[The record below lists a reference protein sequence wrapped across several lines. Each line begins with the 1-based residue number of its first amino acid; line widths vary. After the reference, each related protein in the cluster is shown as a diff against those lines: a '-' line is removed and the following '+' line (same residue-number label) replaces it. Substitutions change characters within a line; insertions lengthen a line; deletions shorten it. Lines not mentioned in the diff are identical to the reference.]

1 MLDTPEIGDL
11 IAAVREAL
19 EADLIDHGKVSK
31 LIGLRVVKV
40 LQIVEREIKLTS
52 RIQNERW
59 ARLHGFH
66 SGTLPPQPS
75 ALDLSMAIEFET
87 RRLVEQVHSGRF
99 DEPGTAQNQLI
110 QHLTRSA
117 RERLQ
122 VNDLDFLARVES
134 E

>member
-1 MLDTPEIGDL
+1 MLDTPEIGVL
-11 IAAVREAL
+11 IAAVREAMV
-19 EADLIDHGKVSK
+19 ADLIDHGEVSK
-31 LIGLRVVKV
+31 LIGLTAAKV
-40 LQIVEREIKLTS
+40 LLIVEREIKLTS

-75 ALDLSMAIEFET
+75 APDLSMAIEFET

-99 DEPGTAQNQLI
+99 DGPGAARDQLI
-110 QHLTRSA
+110 QHLTQSA

-122 VNDLDFLARVES
+122 VNDPDFLARVES